1 MQAGATFGKYVKSDG
16 LEARMSGKAVP
27 HGTCGWGVRK

>member
-27 HGTCGWGVRK
+27 RGASESSG